1 MSDVHWVMRFGELT
15 LKSRVVRGKF
25 QNQLKRNLHHLA
37 DDFGLKIKLRII
49 NHNFHIYSEEEVEK
63 VEDLLCHLLG
73 VVAIDRIRVLC
84 EQIDEKKIS
93 KIILD
98 SDSEFGVERSFG
110 VRVRRVERNPHHSSQ
125 SLARAVGTEMQK
137 LDSAL
142 SVNLTS
148 PDFWVRL
155 IMEPER
161 VSIVENRLQ
170 GCGGLPSGSQGD
182 VLIRINSEEDMLAG
196 FLLMRRGTR
205 LVPVLDS
212 DEKLVSVLKKYD
224 PFIGQRSKAKTTR
237 GSKFVRPAWGYY
249 GMTLEEVQPF
259 VKQPENAI
267 KTTPLSS
274 LDPLCGWNK
283 SEKEAIISHIYEPS
297 KYSPEIDVTA
307 WMED

>member
-1 MSDVHWVMRFGELT
+1 MSEVHWVMRFGELT

-37 DDFGLKIKLRII
+37 DNFGLKIKLRII
-49 NHNFHIYSEEEVEK
+49 NHNFHIYSDEDVER

-73 VVAIDRIRVLC
+73 VVAVDRIRVLC
-84 EQIDEKKIS
+84 AEIDEEKIS

-98 SDSEFGVERSFG
+98 SDEKFGIERSFG
-110 VRVRRVERNPHHSSQ
+110 VRVRRVERNPYHSSQ

-137 LDSAL
+137 LDPSL

-161 VSIVENRLQ
+161 VSIVENRIQ
-170 GCGGLPSGSQGD
+170 GPGGLPSGSQGD
-182 VLIRINSEEDMLAG
+182 VLIRIKNEEDMLAG

-205 LVPVLDS
+205 LVPVMDS
-212 DEKLVSVLKKYD
+212 DDEFVSVLKRYD
-224 PFIGQRSKAKTTR
+224 PFIGERSKAKTTS

-249 GMTLEEVQPF
+249 GMSEDEVKPLIQQP
-259 VKQPENAI
+259 KNAI

-274 LDPLCGWNK
+274 LDPLIGWTN
-283 SEKEAIISHIYEPS
+283 SEKNAIISHIYEPS
-297 KYSPEIDVTA
+297 KYSPEIHATE
-307 WMED
+307 WMDD